1 MDDNTRIVLVDLLKT
16 LRVLIKTLKIPMGL
30 GVQAA
35 VAVPNYEII
44 TSILDYVLKL
54 IGIG

>member
-1 MDDNTRIVLVDLLKT
+1 MDDNTRIVLVELLKT
-16 LRVLIKTLKIPMGL
+16 LRVLIKTLRTRMGL
-30 GVQAA
+30 GVPAA
-35 VAVPNYEII
+35 VAIHNHEII